1 MRRRTFLA
9 ALAGAPVLFRSD
21 PDAFARLLGGGPER
35 VLVTADLDAQLV
47 VVDPQRG
54 RVLGRVPT
62 AAGPRSIQAVGWEA
76 VVAHTTLG
84 QLSIVGGRD
93 VRVRRTVD
101 GFEQPR
107 YTAGSP
113 DGRYAY
119 VTDSGRN
126 EVVTVERETGRI
138 THRTRVGGPARH
150 LSVSPN
156 GHWLW
161 VALGSSATRLV
172 VLDLS
177 NRAQPYARHT
187 FATPFP
193 VHDVGLEPGGRR
205 VWVTSGKHGND
216 KVLVFDAFTRR
227 VLAHLGAGAP
237 PQHVSFG
244 MSAAF
249 VTSGDDGVLRV
260 FSLAAQ
266 PRLLRTTPVP
276 RGSYNV
282 QASGGTIVTPSLTE
296 GTVCLL
302 DDRGRVYARE
312 QVARSSHDACLLP
325 AV

>member
-1 MRRRTFLA
+1 MRRRAFLA
-9 ALAGAPVLFRSD
+9 AVAGAPLLLRAD

-35 VLVTADLDAQLV
+35 AVVTADLDAQLV

-54 RVLGRVPT
+54 RVLARVAT
-62 AAGPRSIQAVGWEA
+62 EAGPRSIQRVGTEA
-76 VVAHTTLG
+76 IVAHTALG
-84 QLSIVGGRD
+84 LLSIVGGRSI
-93 VRVRRTVD
+93 RVRRTVD

-119 VTDSGRN
+119 VTDSSRG

-138 THRTRVGGPARH
+138 THRTRVNGPARH
-150 LSVSPN
+150 VSISPN
-156 GHWLW
+156 GRWLW
-161 VALGSSATRLV
+161 VALGSSATRVV
-172 VLDLS
+172 VLDLA
-177 NRAQPYARHT
+177 NAARPYARHT

-193 VHDVGLEPGGRR
+193 VHDVAFEPGGRR
-205 VWVTSGKHGND
+205 VWVTSGRHGD
-216 KVLVFDAFTRR
+216 EELLVFDALARH
-227 VLAHLGAGAP
+227 VLARRPAGAP

-244 MSAAF
+244 MSSAF

-260 FSLAAQ
+260 FSLAGR
-266 PRLLRTTPVP
+266 PRLLRSTPVP

-296 GTVCLL
+296 GTLCVL
-302 DDRGRVYARE
+302 DDRGRVYVRE
-312 QVARSSHDACLLP
+312 QVAASSHDACLVP

>member
-1 MRRRTFLA
+1 MRRRAFLA
-9 ALAGAPVLFRSD
+9 ALAAAPVVLRSD
-21 PDAFARLLGGGPER
+21 PDAFARLLGGPER
-35 VLVTADLDAQLV
+35 AVVTADLDAHLV

-54 RVLGRVPT
+54 RVLARVPT
-62 AAGPRSIQAVGWEA
+62 AAGPRSIQTVGPEA
-76 VVAHTTLG
+76 VVAHTALG
-84 QLSIVGGRD
+84 RLSIVGGRELG
-93 VRVRRTVD
+93 VRRIVD

-119 VTDSGRN
+119 VTDSGRG
-126 EVVTVERETGRI
+126 EVVTVERQTGRI
-138 THRTRVGGPARH
+138 VHRTRVGGPARH
-150 LSVSPN
+150 ISIGPT
-156 GHWLW
+156 GRWLW
-161 VALGSSATRLV
+161 VALGSSATRVV
-172 VLDLS
+172 VLDLA
-177 NRAQPYARHT
+177 NRARPYARHT

-205 VWVTSGKHGND
+205 VWVTSGKHGD
-216 KVLVFDAFTRR
+216 DEVLVFDASTREVIAR
-227 VLAHLGAGAP
+227 LRAGAP

-260 FSLAAQ
+260 FSLAAR
-266 PRLLRTTPVP
+266 PKLRRTTPVP

-296 GTVCLL
+296 GTLCLV
-302 DDRGRVYARE
+302 DDRGRVYVRE

-325 AV
+325 AA